1 MSEVSQV
8 LSGIEESVF
17 PDLAKR
23 LQKSQE
29 ELSWRPGPGW
39 NSQAVLIK
47 HILASMERFIGKGV
61 LDLEGTYLD
70 HDTQFSDADT
80 DVATMSERVRD
91 VEQKLR
97 DWLTGLD
104 PELLAEPSPIAVG
117 GKPRTRGQVLLL
129 ALTHASWHVGQ
140 MRLMDRL
147 WRERA

>member
-8 LSGIEESVF
+8 LTGIEETVF
-17 PDLAKR
+17 SDLAKR

-47 HILASMERFIGKGV
+47 HILASIERFIGKGV
-61 LDLEGTYLD
+61 LDLDGTYLD

-80 DVATMSERVRD
+80 DVAAMSRRLDEVRD
-91 VEQKLR
+91 KLR
-97 DWLTGLD
+97 GWLHGLD
-104 PELLAEPSPIAVG
+104 PARLNEPAAIAVG
-117 GKPRTRGQVLLL
+117 GQPRTRGQVLLL

-140 MRLMDRL
+140 MRLMERL
-147 WRERA
+147 WRERS